1 MTSKKSCK
9 FEKAILSS
17 AKLINKINHRKS
29 VRRLCYDK
37 MLLANEKF
45 QLDSESLKHVL
56 DTIKG
61 NSEVK

>member
-17 AKLINKINHRKS
+17 GKLRTQSTTQSQLGGFVMTKCFWLMKI
-29 VRRLCYDK
+29 
-37 MLLANEKF
+37 F
-45 QLDSESLKHVL
+45 QLDSDSLKHVL